1 MKNKVLKDTKY
12 LTLYIYIYICIYCN
26 FYCKDGQT
34 VEQVA
39 QNLWRV
45 YICGEIQ
52 NLTGPCPG
60 QLALAASA
68 WAGVLD

>member
-39 QNLWRV
+39 QNL
-45 YICGEIQ
+45 
-52 NLTGPCPG
+52 
-60 QLALAASA
+60 
-68 WAGVLD
+68 